1 MKEKSEVAAGKELVC
16 IARIKPDK
24 AFSAFCMRSM
34 FLHADKREEKEV
46 IYYPEQTFESE
57 IEGSKIFFVPVVNRA
72 TLAENKKAE
81 KLAIPIFLLELT
93 EKQKKELRRIGRK
106 HKLNIF
112 PCHFDKPKSSLARHI
127 HEVDMFA
134 MDTDLI
140 NGEALTLDNNYSY
153 HVDEFH
159 DDNYL

>member
-1 MKEKSEVAAGKELVC
+1 MKEKEAAADKELVC

-24 AFSAFCMRSM
+24 AFSAFCMRSL

-46 IYYPEQTFESE
+46 IYYPEQIFESE

-72 TLAENKKAE
+72 TLAENKKTE

-93 EKQKKELRRIGRK
+93 EKQKKELRKIGRK

-112 PCHFDKPKSSLARHI
+112 PYHFDKPKSSLARHI
-127 HEVDMFA
+127 RDADMFV
-134 MDTDLI
+134 TDIDLS
-140 NGEALTLDNNYSY
+140 NGALTLDDDYSY
-153 HVDEFH
+153 HVDDFH
-159 DDNYL
+159 DDYYL